1 MKIHS
6 LKILDQETFPEV
18 RIQLTE
24 SEVSEMQVMVIGAII
39 QRVKKAR
46 NVIVCFRQ
54 FMQPE
59 NMRTVIE
66 EVLKVKEID
75 QVTL

>member
-1 MKIHS
+1 MKIQS
-6 LKILDQETFPEV
+6 LKILEQETFPEV
-18 RIQLTE
+18 RIQLNE
-24 SEVSEMQVMVIGAII
+24 SELSEMQVMVIGAII

-46 NVIVCFRQ
+46 HVIVCFRQ

-59 NMRTVIE
+59 NMRAVIE